1 MKGFFSLFILAPVG
15 EAALLG
21 QQIKISQR
29 GQRQLSDLE
38 KTQSDASATLSSLLK
53 NLQAE
58 QTAAYQFSGAF
69 QQWCQD
75 SEGQKQGVIETI
87 QRKVDET
94 NIMMRQIKSDTKRL
108 ESELNLIQANNQE
121 KVKQLQEADDTE
133 TFATEEYKESQ
144 KDMDKTIEAARHA
157 VRLVSTIIQNPHA
170 RHAQGADVD
179 AVSNLMQ
186 LNSDSMTDAEKSI
199 MGAYVD
205 DPKPT
210 DNARPQELLNTLNDM
225 LNRLE
230 TDRSS
235 ADNENSEQARKLAL
249 FSDHLN
255 SSIIETQS
263 QIASI
268 QMEMAQRQREET
280 RLEGQVADLQRILK
294 SSKDGKENTHKAC
307 FQHHEEKIQSA
318 KFITAEIDAVKT
330 VLEQTSPESADMFL
344 DISSPASFLQ
354 VRQETSS
361 DAQNSPIRSILGDL
375 SSMARKYPEQA
386 AWYISEANGLTPKM
400 SKSAAIAVSA
410 HVEPAEKPS
419 TADTASSASN
429 DPLKDIQQFVNTAD
443 AQDGADLEG
452 LSGESRPLLSDPE
465 EVQKIKSSYK
475 SLLSR
480 IESKQ
485 RSVQDRE
492 KWCETTLRDSKMDG
506 IMVSQNLKRMN
517 AKANLVKVA
526 MLQYEKTSQYYV
538 DQGKFMQKQVQKL
551 ADLSKDEDH
560 EYSKSYKTLSDFSK
574 QLMSLATELTEVL
587 TTEERRNADM
597 VKSLVQ
603 KLENHQNMLEVQHH
617 MWSKWRD
624 NLVQADSAIQAALQ
638 TNIQHNDRRIMQF
651 KMESQFL
658 TSLSHAKQND
668 RTLSAGYQQISR
680 QMCSKDIVAGMKK
693 EIDTLQKQ
701 ASELQGSFTQNVA
714 PFA

>member
-1 MKGFFSLFILAPVG
+1 MKGFFSLFVLTPIG

-38 KTQSDASATLSSLLK
+38 KTQSDASATLSSLLR
-53 NLQAE
+53 NLEAE
-58 QTAAYQFSGAF
+58 QEAAGQFSGTF
-69 QQWCQD
+69 HQWCQD
-75 SEGQKQGVIETI
+75 SEGQKQGMIETI

-94 NIMMRQIKSDTKRL
+94 NIMMRQIKSDSKRL
-108 ESELNLIQANNQE
+108 ESELNLIQANNAE

-133 TFATEEYKESQ
+133 SFASEEYVESQ

-157 VRLVSTIIQNPHA
+157 VRLVSSVIENPRA
-170 RHAQGADVD
+170 RHAESGDVD

-186 LNSDSMTDAEKSI
+186 LNSDTMTDAEKSI

-210 DNARPQELLNTLNDM
+210 DNNQPRELLSTLNEM
-225 LNRLE
+225 LSRLE
-230 TDRSS
+230 SDRSG
-235 ADNENSEQARKLAL
+235 ADTEHNDQARKLAL

-268 QMEMAQRQREET
+268 QMEMAQRQREEM
-280 RLEGQVADLQRILK
+280 RLQGQVSDLERILK
-294 SSKDGKENTHKAC
+294 NSKDGKANTQTAC
-307 FQHHEEKIQSA
+307 FQHQQEKVQSA

-344 DISSPASFLQ
+344 DIAAPVSFLQ
-354 VRQETSS
+354 ARQETSS
-361 DAQNSPIRSILGDL
+361 ENSPIRYVLGDL

-400 SKSAAIAVSA
+400 SKTAAIAVSQ
-410 HVEPAEKPS
+410 HVEPAAAAPPTS
-419 TADTASSASN
+419 DSRN
-429 DPLKDIQQFVNTAD
+429 DPLKDIQQFVNSAD
-443 AQDGADLEG
+443 AQDGGDVAG
-452 LSGESRPLLSDPE
+452 LTGEARPLLSDPD
-465 EVQKIKSSYK
+465 EVQKIKTSYK

-492 KWCETTLRDSKMDG
+492 KWCQATMRDSKMDG
-506 IMVSQNLKRMN
+506 VMVTQNLKRMN
-517 AKANLVKVA
+517 AKLNLVKVA
-526 MLQYEKTSQYYV
+526 MLQYEKSSQYYV
-538 DQGKFMQKQVQKL
+538 DQGKLMQSQVQKL
-551 ADLSKDEDH
+551 SDLAKEEEH

-574 QLMSLATELTEVL
+574 QLMSLATELTQVL

-603 KLENHQNMLEVQHH
+603 KLENHQNMLEVQHR
-617 MWSKWRD
+617 MWGKWRD
-624 NLVQADSAIQAALQ
+624 ELVQADSAIQAALQ
-638 TNIQHNDRRIMQF
+638 TNIQHNDRRVMQF
-651 KMESQFL
+651 KTETQFL

-668 RTLSAGYQQISR
+668 KALSAGYQQISR
-680 QMCSKDIVAGMKK
+680 QMCSKDIVAGMKT

-701 ASELQGSFTQNVA
+701 ATELQNSFTQNVA